1 MWMQWPETLQT
12 NSFSVQLFKGSVIG
26 LEVPDRVVEI
36 VGKLPL
42 KDKENSEKQ
51 NKGTQISNYFFP
63 CHSHHFSKL

>member
-1 MWMQWPETLQT
+1 MSRGSTDKFILCAV
-12 NSFSVQLFKGSVIG
+12 VQGSVTG

-51 NKGTQISNYFFP
+51 NKGTPDF
-63 CHSHHFSKL
+63 